1 MYSRPKI
8 TGSKSS
14 QGRGRNVT
22 SSTIAV
28 EAPSFLVVSEFLE
41 RSECMDAIIEFFKSD
56 LGVSISWICTV
67 VSTGFCFFKAKEN
80 KSLKVQVKGLEIKV
94 NNLGDDTVTQSGDG
108 NVYTKQNSGGMKI
121 NM

>member
-1 MYSRPKI
+1 
-8 TGSKSS
+8 
-14 QGRGRNVT
+14 
-22 SSTIAV
+22 
-28 EAPSFLVVSEFLE
+28 
-41 RSECMDAIIEFFKSD
+41 MDAIIEFFKSD

-67 VSTGFCFFKAKEN
+67 VSTGFCFFKTKEN
-80 KSLKVQVKGLEIKV
+80 KSLKVQIKGLEIKV